1 MVKGKAKAVGSF
13 LGGIANNP
21 GVVILG
27 IVGITLIIFR
37 DKISQAFADIGAGIS
52 GGLGDISISLPEIKF
67 PDFKF
72 PDFKFPDFDFKFP
85 DFDFGGLFG
94 PAAPGEA
101 VNGDV
106 TPGEIEVPGGT
117 VIIPPGQTVDPDTG
131 IVTGPPP
138 TIESTTG
145 KGTDISTLFGELR
158 PQVFDTLI
166 DIGIPLAKA
175 TEILSGAKTIED
187 LQVILNQA
195 NTGIFNQ
202 LQGTLGALDKSEKE
216 SMIDIEVPPG
226 PSTFQP
232 LPSGFVGGGP
242 SFIGGSIFETPIA
255 NLSLSQIIDKF
266 MVTASQAANILAIA
280 KDDFGDFD
288 FGTNTGLGIGSV
300 VGSLPGLSGL
310 GGNVSDPQFQGL
322 TAQEIANILTGGN
335 ISNF

>member
-52 GGLGDISISLPEIKF
+52 GGLGDISINLPEIKF

-72 PDFKFPDFDFKFP
+72 PDFKFPDFDF
-85 DFDFGGLFG
+85 GGLFG
-94 PAAPGEA
+94 PAQPPAPGEA

-117 VIIPPGQTVDPDTG
+117 VTIPPGQTVDPDTG

-138 TIESTTG
+138 TIDSTTG
-145 KGTDISTLFGELR
+145 KGMDITTLFGELR

-166 DIGIPLAKA
+166 DIGIPLSRA

-202 LQGTLGALDKSEKE
+202 LQGTLGALAKSEKE
-216 SMIDIEVPPG
+216 SMIDIELPPG

-242 SFIGGSIFETPIA
+242 SFIGGSIFETPLA
-255 NLSLSQIIDKF
+255 NLTLSQIIDKF
-266 MVTASQAANILAIA
+266 MVTASQAANIKAIA
-280 KDDFGDFD
+280 QDDFGDFD
-288 FGTNTGLGIGSV
+288 FGTNTGLGLGSV